1 MILGSVV
8 LAGGRSRRM
17 GRPKESL
24 RIGDNSMLGRTVDTL
39 LSCTF
44 PVVTVARHSDQELP
58 PVDLECKIVFD
69 ERIDQGPL
77 MGMRA
82 GLRAVASD
90 CDAVF
95 VTGCVAPFLTANAVD
110 WLSQQLGAH
119 EVVMAKVDDIL
130 QPLGAIYRTSILSTI
145 ERLVDEGVHTP
156 RTLAETCETRILT
169 EDEIDAFDPSRD
181 FLRNI
186 NNPGD
191 YEAAVARIEQPGR

>member
-24 RIGDNSMLGRTVDTL
+24 PIGDNSMLGRTVDTL

-44 PVVTVARHSDQELP
+44 PVVIVARDADQELP
-58 PVDLECKIVFD
+58 PVNLECSIILD

-77 MGMRA
+77 MGMMA
-82 GLRAVASD
+82 GLRSVASD

-95 VTGCVAPFLTANAVD
+95 VTGCDAPFLTANAVD
-110 WLSQQLGAH
+110 WLSQQLGGH

-130 QPLGAIYRTSILSTI
+130 QPLAAIYRTSILPTI
-145 ERLVDEGVHTP
+145 ERLVGDGVHTP
-156 RTLAETCETRILT
+156 RTLAESCKTRILT
-169 EDEIDAFDPSRD
+169 EAEIDSFDPSRG
-181 FLRNI
+181 FLHNI
-186 NNPGD
+186 NSPED
-191 YEAAVARIEQPGR
+191 YEAAVTQIEQSGQ